1 MGRHSVILARSG
13 LCSFVSSVGGV
24 VSMVVMLLISFVMF
38 IFTSGISCWVRGI
51 VV

>member
-24 VSMVVMLLISFVMF
+24 VSMLVMWLISFV
-38 IFTSGISCWVRGI
+38 IFSLHRMCLVGWEV
-51 VV
+51 

>member
-24 VSMVVMLLISFVMF
+24 VSMLVMWLISFVLF
-38 IFTSGISCWVRGI
+38 IITSGISCWVRGI